1 MVQQCSD
8 LNSDMVKSPL
18 VDLCPPLL
26 KSSCHAHLDICSTV
40 CAVLHSVCSCDHCAL
55 LILFA
60 RAGAGPQ
67 CDNYTS
73 ASPHTKYSILNTEY
87 LHWYEYTSWHFL
99 LLLPTHPNVQNSLMY
114 IFFEVL

>member
-26 KSSCHAHLDICSTV
+26 KSSCHAHLDICSPV
-40 CAVLHSVCSCDHCAL
+40 CAYEMLHSVCSCDHCAM

-87 LHWYEYTSWHFL
+87 LHL
-99 LLLPTHPNVQNSLMY
+99 VQNILLGIYYFFFLPIQMY
-114 IFFEVL
+114 KTV